1 MRSILL
7 WGSVAAA
14 AAGCETTQPALVTCS
29 PCKTHKTACQVSA
42 PAPAAAPAAAPG
54 KPSVLPP
61 SIKEVRMDD
70 PEPRQFATATPAA
83 PATYTPPVAIN
94 PPVQPP
100 VIQQPQPANPGD
112 VLLIPRWVYV
122 PYSPHHPSGPSKMPA
137 HANQLPTTLPYVQ
150 AGDQM
155 TVLPPVGANPGSAAT
170 AQQVAMMEQCL
181 QQMKQLNQR
190 MIDLEAKNMK
200 PVIATPVSA
209 VSPVSTPVA
218 PVAPA
223 ITPIPPA
230 ATSLPSP
237 PQMLPLP
244 PPLSVPR
251 IPPAK

>member
-14 AAGCETTQPALVTCS
+14 AAGCETTQPGLVTCT
-29 PCKTHKTACQVSA
+29 PCKTHKTACQVTA
-42 PAPAAAPAAAPG
+42 PVPAAAPATAPG

-70 PEPRQFATATPAA
+70 PEPRQFATAAPAA
-83 PATYTPPVAIN
+83 FTPPVAIN
-94 PPVQPP
+94 SPVQSP
-100 VIQQPQPANPGD
+100 VIQQVQPANPGD

-122 PYSPHHPSGPSKMPA
+122 PYSPHHPNGPSKMPA
-137 HANQLPTTLPYVQ
+137 QANQLPTTLPYVQ
-150 AGDQM
+150 AGEHM
-155 TVLPPVGANPGSAAT
+155 TVLPPAGANPPSAAT

-190 MIDLEAKNMK
+190 MIDLEAKNVK
-200 PVIATPVSA
+200 PAIATPVSA
-209 VSPVSTPVA
+209 VAPASSPVA
-218 PVAPA
+218 PV
-223 ITPIPPA
+223 TPVTTQIPPA
-230 ATSLPSP
+230 ATALPSQ